1 MVPKDAHKRTMLL
14 SILRLNF
21 PPPPSSPVCF
31 PNIHPS
37 HLSQLYDEKKR
48 GKENDAPTFLK
59 PPSTPHF
66 PISGGERSE
75 KKTCFAILP
84 PPCGSFSS
92 RTSASAP
99 SFPDWRRE
107 PLVIRGKIFC
117 SLSVQ
122 GGSRELGLAVSG
134 REGRKGGKWRRRRG
148 GSLVY
153 FPLFPRRGERGGG

>member
-1 MVPKDAHKRTMLL
+1 MMP
-14 SILRLNF
+14 
-21 PPPPSSPVCF
+21 
-31 PNIHPS
+31 
-37 HLSQLYDEKKR
+37 QL
-48 GKENDAPTFLK
+48 FLK

-75 KKTCFAILP
+75 KKTCFAILLL

-107 PLVIRGKIFC
+107 QLVIRGKIFC
-117 SLSVQ
+117 SLSFQ

-153 FPLFPRRGERGGG
+153 FPFFPRRGERGARGYIARPCSLLFPQFPACYLKPGQFSASFSLPPSSVP